1 MKTTATLTVDLKI
14 CLSVYQKL
22 FTVHFQDYS
31 DDNVTVY
38 NWKLHVE
45 PILLP
50 QQISFTPMNES
61 DLYLPLKN
69 NTFNFK

>member
-1 MKTTATLTVDLKI
+1 MKTTARLKVDLKI

-31 DDNVTVY
+31 GVNVTLY
-38 NWKLHVE
+38 NWKLE

-61 DLYLPLKN
+61 DLYLPLKY